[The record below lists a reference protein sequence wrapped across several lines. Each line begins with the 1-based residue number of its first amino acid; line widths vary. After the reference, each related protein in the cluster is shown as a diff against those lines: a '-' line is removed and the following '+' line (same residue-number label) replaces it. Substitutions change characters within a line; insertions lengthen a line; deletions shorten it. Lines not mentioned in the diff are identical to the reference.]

1 MNIDKWFK
9 ITVSLFRPEDFDG
22 KSDGEFIIKRMVSQT
37 IRIKI
42 EDDVNSILES
52 KKMRDIRY
60 PEIAKTVLE
69 ISSVLETDNNE
80 LLAKIE
86 IFVQSKPEEWEN
98 IISYTKKIH
107 PIVVRNSNGHINMEE
122 SALWLRKE

>member
-9 ITVSLFRPEDFDG
+9 ITVSLFKPEDFDG

-69 ISSVLETDNNE
+69 ISNVLETDNNE

-86 IFVQSKPEEWEN
+86 IFVQSKPEEWES